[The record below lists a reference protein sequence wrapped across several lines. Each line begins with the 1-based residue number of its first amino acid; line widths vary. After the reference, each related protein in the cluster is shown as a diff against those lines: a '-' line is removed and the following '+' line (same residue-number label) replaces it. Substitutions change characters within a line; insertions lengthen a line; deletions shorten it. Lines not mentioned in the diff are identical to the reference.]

1 MSAQTKHF
9 FSDPNHLVVTALHS
23 LTLTNPSLAFD
34 PENKIIFRRPDSLKK
49 KKVAIVSG
57 GGSGHEPAF
66 AGFVGQG
73 FLDASVAGT
82 IFASPSAVQ
91 IRKAALDC
99 VDNEQGVLIIPM
111 NYTGDVLNFGM
122 AAEKARAAGIKT
134 EFFAINDDAG
144 VGKKKGGKV
153 GRRGIGG
160 GILVLKIVSALAE
173 TGASLEEIYRVAQQA
188 NSLLATVGS
197 SLEHVHIP
205 GRPASEDTI
214 PVGEVEVGMGIHN
227 EPGSHRMKFTLP
239 ELVKTMLFQIL
250 DHNDPDR
257 AFITREPG
265 DEFVLLINNLGGV
278 SSLELSGITD
288 EVYRQLERDYSI
300 KPVRV
305 IQGTFLTSLNGLGFS
320 ASLLKLADNG
330 LGAGKSF
337 LELLDAPAEAVGW
350 SAPIPT
356 STWDRRTDAPVELKK
371 TTLAEQQPSNLKL
384 DPATIRKVLGAGLRR
399 IIDAEP
405 TVTRYDTIVGDG
417 DCGVGL
423 KRGAE
428 AVLALLED
436 NFSSLD
442 EDVVKTVNRIVTIV
456 ENTMD
461 GTSGAIYA
469 IFLNALVHGL
479 REQDKGKSTPAT
491 AEVWGEALKYS
502 LGALGKYT
510 PAKPGDRTM
519 IDALVPFCTTL
530 RDTKDVHAAAKA
542 AQEGTEA
549 TKSMKASLG
558 RSVYVGGEDEW
569 VGKVPDPG
577 AYGLSEFFTGL
588 VEAIPK
594 QA

>member
-1 MSAQTKHF
+1 M
-9 FSDPNHLVVTALHS
+9 
-23 LTLTNPSLAFD
+23 TLTNPSLAFD

-371 TTLAEQQPSNLKL
+371 TKLAEQQPSNLKL